1 MCPTFHNCAQLHLLH
16 HSHPSHPIDTSH
28 SGHPSH
34 LSHSCHPSNPIPHS
48 HPSHPI
54 DHFRYIKIHT
64 WLGGMKQKK
73 RLLLS
78 LKMISFVL
86 FPQASEPR
94 VNFNII
100 LPMGLF
106 IPVILVILSSHPTC
120 PSHPTDPI
128 HLSHRSNPRHSSY
141 PS

>member
-1 MCPTFHNCAQLHLLH
+1 MHNCAQLHLLH
-16 HSHPSHPIDTSH
+16 HSHPSHPSHPIHTSH

-34 LSHSCHPSNPIPHS
+34 LSHPYHPSNPIPHS

-64 WLGGMKQKK
+64 WLRGIKQKK
-73 RLLLS
+73 CFLLS
-78 LKMISFVL
+78 LKIISFVL
-86 FPQASEPR
+86 FPQASEPS

-106 IPVILVILSSHPTC
+106 IPVILSSHTTC
-120 PSHPTDPI
+120 PSHPIDPI